1 MREFKYTITDP
12 DGVHARPAGMLVR
25 EAVKYQSSITLEKD
39 GKSGDAKRIFSVM
52 GLGAR
57 LGQTVSVKIE
67 GLTRNWRRRSS
78 NFLNL
83 TCKKTA

>member
-52 GLGAR
+52 GLGA
-57 LGQTVSVKIE
+57 LPGQTVSVKVEGADEELAAEAIE
-67 GLTRNWRRRSS
+67 QFFKS
-78 NFLNL
+78 NL
-83 TCKKTA
+83 

>member
-57 LGQTVSVKIE
+57 LGQTVSVKVEGADEELAAEAIE
-67 GLTRNWRRRSS
+67 QFFKS
-78 NFLNL
+78 NL
-83 TCKKTA
+83 